1 MKIDTPNKMTENGL
15 RKEGKYKYF
24 EAGEGTPIIILHGLM
39 GGLSNFGGVAEYF
52 PKTGALGMS
61 LIGGV
66 GMVGLSLFQPII
78 GGWLDE
84 EKAKAVAMNIPKEAV
99 ELAAGQATLD
109 NIAVFPAI
117 LVVIFGILFLLRKK
131 LEALKTADGIAN

>member
-1 MKIDTPNKMTENGL
+1 MIA
-15 RKEGKYKYF
+15 F
-24 EAGEGTPIIILHGLM
+24 
-39 GGLSNFGGVAEYF
+39 VAEYF

-66 GMVGLSLFQPII
+66 GMVGLAIFQPII
-78 GGWLDE
+78 GGWLDS
-84 EKAKAVAMNIPKEAV
+84 EKAKATAMNIPADAV

-117 LVVIFGILFLLRKK
+117 LTVIFGILWLMRNK
-131 LEALKTADGIAN
+131 LEAMKSADGIANH